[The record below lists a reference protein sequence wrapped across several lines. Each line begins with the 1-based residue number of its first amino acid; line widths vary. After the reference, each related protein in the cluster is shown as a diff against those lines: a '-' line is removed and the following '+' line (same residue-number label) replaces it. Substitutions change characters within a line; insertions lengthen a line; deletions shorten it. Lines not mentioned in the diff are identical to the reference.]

1 MILHGKKDA
10 IIIPPLFICI
20 LLIQSEFDIDGE
32 FEMALKKV
40 LQSQTKHFSVTYF
53 CLPLGP
59 WGPSWDVEELLSV
72 CGLFNNSCISEARNK
87 GHK

>member
-40 LQSQTKHFSVTYF
+40 LS
-53 CLPLGP
+53 
-59 WGPSWDVEELLSV
+59 
-72 CGLFNNSCISEARNK
+72 I
-87 GHK
+87 